1 MREVDAG
8 GASPWDA
15 PPQTLRL
22 RGLDPTLVGGPGGA
36 QSAIPAARPMSGLSI
51 SKRISDEAQPEC
63 QPPADIPFPAQSQV
77 LSYLAEGALRSWAAL
92 RVGAPAKALAVSPTP
107 TGRIAAWR

>member
-1 MREVDAG
+1 MEHRHG
-8 GASPWDA
+8 
-15 PPQTLRL
+15 TLRRRLLRL